1 MQKSKG
7 IKIAALLCGAIVA
20 ITGMVLVVSHFFRG
34 EEFYRSILIYE
45 LEGTANI
52 EREGAGEIRAAED
65 LYLESG
71 DRLTVADESSMRLK
85 LDDDKYAMVEENS
98 ILAIEGAGDAQDS
111 KTKIDLVQGAITNEI
126 QNPLSTDST
135 YEVNSPNSVMAVR
148 GTIFRV
154 EITTDEDGEACTK
167 VSVFSGKVSMG
178 ALLEDGT
185 VGEEIYVAA
194 GEEASC
200 IGDSSSGSYLTEPEA
215 IDFENLPLQALTFL
229 MELVQ
234 RDAPVTGI
242 SQDELSG
249 LIEEA
254 EAWEDEDES
263 EAADYEEDTDEEE
276 IDESDG
282 SEYEDAADED
292 SDTDDSS
299 DSSNSGSTG
308 NNSNSGSTGNTGNTG
323 STGNTG
329 TPGSAG
335 TTPRTNPGTTPGT
348 NPGTNPGT
356 APGTNPGTNPGTAPG
371 TNPGTNPG
379 TTPGNDPVVTQPKE
393 FTVKFM
399 YQGKVFAT
407 QTVESGQCAE
417 KPIIKPK
424 ESGKWDFDFSTA
436 IKKDTTIKWK

>member
-7 IKIAALLCGAIVA
+7 IKIAALLCGAVVA
-20 ITGMVLVVSHFFRG
+20 ITGMVLAVSHFFKG

-71 DRLTVADESSMRLK
+71 DRLTVADGSSMRLK

-98 ILAIEGAGDAQDS
+98 ILAIESAGDAQDS

-154 EITTDEDGEACTK
+154 EATTDEEGEVCTK
-167 VSVFSGKVSMG
+167 VSVFSGKVSMS
-178 ALLEDGT
+178 ALLADGT
-185 VGEEIYVAA
+185 LGEEIYVDA

-215 IDFENLPLQALTFL
+215 IDFENLPLQALNFL

-254 EAWEDEDES
+254 KAWEDEE
-263 EAADYEEDTDEEE
+263 ADYEEDADGEDTDESN
-276 IDESDG
+276 D
-282 SEYEDAADED
+282 SEYEDEADDTED
-292 SDTDDSS
+292 GSDIDDTSYS
-299 DSSNSGSTG
+299 DSTNSGSTG
-308 NNSNSGSTGNTGNTG
+308 STGNAGNTG
-323 STGNTG
+323 STGNIR
-329 TPGSAG
+329 TPGSS
-335 TTPRTNPGTTPGT
+335 GTTPGT
-348 NPGTNPGT
+348 NPGTT
-356 APGTNPGTNPGTAPG
+356 PGTNPGTAPG

-379 TTPGNDPVVTQPKE
+379 TTPGTNPGTTPGNNPVVTQPKE

-407 QTVESGQCAE
+407 QTVEDGQCAE
-417 KPIIKPK
+417 EPIMKPK
-424 ESGKWDFDFSTA
+424 KSGAWDFDFSTA

>member
-7 IKIAALLCGAIVA
+7 IKIAALLCGAVVA
-20 ITGMVLVVSHFFRG
+20 ITGMVLVVSHFFQG

-71 DRLTVADESSMRLK
+71 DRLTVADGSSMRLK

-154 EITTDEDGEACTK
+154 EATTDEEGEACTK

-178 ALLEDGT
+178 TRLEDGT
-185 VGEEIYVAA
+185 VGEEIYIAA

-215 IDFENLPLQALTFL
+215 IDFETLSLQALNFL

-254 EAWEDEDES
+254 EAWEDEDT
-263 EAADYEEDTDEEE
+263 DYEEDMDEEDF
-276 IDESDG
+276 DESDD
-282 SEYEDAADED
+282 SEFEDETDDIEED
-292 SDTDDSS
+292 SEADDSS
-299 DSSNSGSTG
+299 SSGSNNSGSTG
-308 NNSNSGSTGNTGNTG
+308 GTGNTGNTG
-323 STGNTG
+323 STGNTRA
-329 TPGSAG
+329 PGNSG
-335 TTPRTNPGTTPGT
+335 TTPRTNPGTTPG
-348 NPGTNPGT
+348 NNPGAAPGTNPGT
-356 APGTNPGTNPGTAPG
+356 APGTNPGTTPGA
-371 TNPGTNPG
+371 NSG
-379 TTPGNDPVVTQPKE
+379 TTPGTNPVVTQPKE

-399 YQGKVFAT
+399 YQGKVFAS
-407 QTVESGQCAE
+407 QTVENGQCAE
-417 KPIIKPK
+417 EPLLKPK
-424 ESGKWDFDFSTA
+424 KSGKWDFDFSTA

>member
-7 IKIAALLCGAIVA
+7 IKIAALLCGAVVA
-20 ITGMVLVVSHFFRG
+20 ITGMVLAVSHFFKG

-45 LEGTANI
+45 LKGTANI

-71 DRLTVADESSMRLK
+71 DRLTVADGSSMRLK

-111 KTKIDLVQGAITNEI
+111 KTRIDLVQGAITNEI

-154 EITTDEDGEACTK
+154 EATTDEEGEACTK
-167 VSVFSGKVSMG
+167 VSVFSGKVSMS
-178 ALLEDGT
+178 ALLADGT
-185 VGEEIYVAA
+185 VGEEIYVDA

-215 IDFENLPLQALTFL
+215 IDFENLPLQALNFL

-254 EAWEDEDES
+254 EAWEDEE
-263 EAADYEEDTDEEE
+263 ADYEEDTDEE
-276 IDESDG
+276 DTGESDD
-282 SEYEDAADED
+282 SEYEDEADDTED
-292 SDTDDSS
+292 NSAIDNTSSS
-299 DSSNSGSTG
+299 DSTNSGST
-308 NNSNSGSTGNTGNTG
+308 GSTGNTGNTG
-323 STGNTG
+323 STGNTR
-329 TPGSAG
+329 TPGSSG
-335 TTPRTNPGTTPGT
+335 TTPGTNPGTTPGT
-348 NPGTNPGT
+348 NPGTTPGTNPGT
-356 APGTNPGTNPGTAPG
+356 APGTNPGTNPGTAS
-371 TNPGTNPG
+371 GTNPG
-379 TTPGNDPVVTQPKE
+379 TTPGNNPVVTQPKE

-407 QTVESGQCAE
+407 QTVEDGQCAE
-417 KPIIKPK
+417 EPIMKPK
-424 ESGKWDFDFSTA
+424 KSGAWDFDFSTA

>member
-7 IKIAALLCGAIVA
+7 MKIAALLCGAIVA
-20 ITGMVLVVSHFFRG
+20 IAGMALVVSHFFKG

-71 DRLTVADESSMRLK
+71 DRLTVADDSSMRLK

-98 ILAIEGAGDAQDS
+98 ILAIEGAGNAKDS

-154 EITTDEDGEACTK
+154 EVTTDEEDGTCTK

-185 VGEEIYVAA
+185 VGEEIYIAA

-200 IGDSSSGSYLTEPEA
+200 IGDSFSGSYLTEPEA
-215 IDFENLPLQALTFL
+215 IDFESLPLQALNFL

-249 LIEEA
+249 LIEES
-254 EAWEDEDES
+254 EAWEDEDDIED
-263 EAADYEEDTDEEE
+263 ADYEEEADEAEDIGESEDSAYEEE
-276 IDESDG
+276 SD
-282 SEYEDAADED
+282 DDD
-292 SDTDDSS
+292 SDTDKSS
-299 DSSNSGSTG
+299 SSNSG
-308 NNSNSGSTGNTGNTG
+308 NSGSVRNTG
-323 STGNTG
+323 STGSTG
-329 TPGSAG
+329 TSGGSG
-335 TTPRTNPGTTPGT
+335 TTPSNNPGTTPS
-348 NPGTNPGT
+348 NN
-356 APGTNPGTNPGTAPG
+356 
-371 TNPGTNPG
+371 NPG
-379 TTPGNDPVVTQPKE
+379 TTPGNNPGTTPGNNPGTTPGSNPGIISDNNPVDTQPKE

-407 QTVESGQCAE
+407 QTVEKGHCAE
-417 KPIIKPK
+417 EPMLKPK
-424 ESGKWDFDFSTA
+424 KSGKWDFDFSTA
-436 IKKDTTIKWK
+436 IEKDTTIKWK